1 MAMTSQPSSFW
12 TEEVDMN
19 RLRLSSRVIL
29 AGVIAL
35 VTLLLTACPQER
47 TIEQINRDPARYANK
62 EVGVR
67 GTVVSSW
74 GALGTGMYEIED
86 GTGRIW
92 VMSQNYG
99 VPAKGA
105 RVGVAGTV
113 VPTLSLGGRSFA
125 TVLRETRRRHGD

>member
-1 MAMTSQPSSFW
+1 
-12 TEEVDMN
+12 MN
-19 RLRLSSRVIL
+19 RLRFSSRVIL
-29 AGVIAL
+29 AGVIAV

-47 TIEQINRDPARYANK
+47 TIEQINRDPARYSNK

-74 GALGTGMYEIED
+74 GALGTGMYEVDD